1 MPLDLQI
8 RAAMRPKSL
17 NREARTVEAIL
28 STGADVDRGGFIER
42 LEISG
47 RAIDLSELPVPLLDT
62 HRRESTRDILGN
74 LTAARVEGGLLI
86 GTITISKRHEALL
99 DDIEEGTLRNIS
111 VGYTVNAFRDEADR
125 ATGRLVRIATG
136 WTLKEASFVPI
147 PADAGATVRSDT
159 VTIPNQTAQAP
170 APVQTAVQT
179 TAAPPALTRAQVNTE
194 IRALRQTFGL
204 PDTWSND
211 LIDREATVEQA
222 RAAAVEAVRQRPDA
236 TISTHTPA
244 QVTTG
249 VTPETFARAAG
260 EALYCRA
267 NPSVKPSD
275 AARELMGL
283 SVIDLGRTILGR
295 AGILTTG
302 MSPSAI
308 VERMLTT
315 SDFPAIMGDTV
326 DRALRAG
333 YQAAPS
339 ALKTVARKSTARDF
353 RRKTKLQISEAPTLE
368 KVNEAGEFTYGAL
381 HDAKESYAIAT
392 FGKIIGVTRQLLV
405 NDDVGAFTDM
415 SAKWGEAAA
424 DFEAQQ
430 LVDLLEAGSGAGPVM
445 DDGTTL
451 FHADHGNIAASGAA
465 ISVTSLA
472 EARLKMR
479 KQKGLAGRPINVRPR
494 FIVVPPELELTA
506 EQVLAA
512 IQPTTTDDV
521 NPFGGKLELL
531 VETRLSS
538 ATRWYLVSDPATT
551 EGLEYSYLQGEEGP
565 QIETKQGF
573 EIDGMAFKVRL
584 DFGAAFLEHRGW
596 FCNSGLEVE
605 EG

>member
-47 RAIDLSELPVPLLDT
+47 RAIDLSELPVPVLDT
-62 HRRESTRDILGN
+62 HRRESTRDILGS

-86 GTITISKRHEALL
+86 GTLTISKRHEALL
-99 DDIEEGTLRNIS
+99 DDIEEGTLRCIS
-111 VGYTVNAFRDEADR
+111 VGYTINAFRDEADR

-159 VTIPNQTAQAP
+159 VSTQTSQTAQAP
-170 APVQTAVQT
+170 APVQTT
-179 TAAPPALTRAQVNTE
+179 EAAPALTRAQVNTE

-204 PDTWSND
+204 PEAFAND

-222 RAAAVEAVRQRPDA
+222 RAAAVEAVRQRP
-236 TISTHTPA
+236 TNSISTHTPA
-244 QVTTG
+244 YAATG
-249 VTPETFARAAG
+249 ATPETFARAAG

-267 NPSVKPSD
+267 NPSVTPSE
-275 AARELMGL
+275 AAREFMGL
-283 SVIDLGRTILGR
+283 SVIELGRTILGR
-295 AGILTTG
+295 AGVLTTG

-326 DRALRAG
+326 DRSLRAG

-339 ALKTVARKSTARDF
+339 ALKAVARKSTARDF

-368 KVNEAGEFTYGAL
+368 KVNEAGEFKHGAL
-381 HDAKESYAIAT
+381 HDAKESYAIGT
-392 FGKIIGVTRQLLV
+392 FGKIISVTRQLLV

-445 DDGTTL
+445 DDGKTL
-451 FHADHGNIAASGAA
+451 FHTDHGNIAAAA
-465 ISVTSLA
+465 AKINVTSLG
-472 EARLKMR
+472 EARLMMR
-479 KQKGLAGRPINVRPR
+479 KQKSIAGRPINVRPR
-494 FIVVPPELELTA
+494 YLVVPPELEVDA
-506 EQVLAA
+506 EQVLAL
-512 IQPTTTDDV
+512 IQPTTIEDV

-538 ATRWYLVSDPATT
+538 ATRWYLVSDPAIT

-573 EIDGMAFKVRL
+573 EVDGMAFKVRL

-596 FCNSGLEVE
+596 FRNIGQ
-605 EG
+605 

>member
-17 NREARTVEAIL
+17 NRDTRTVEAVL

-74 LTAARVEGGLLI
+74 LTAARVEGGLLV

-99 DDIEEGTLRNIS
+99 DDLEEGSLRNIS
-111 VGYTVNAFRDEADR
+111 VGYTINAFRDETDR
-125 ATGRLVRIATG
+125 TTGRLLRIATS
-136 WTLKEASFVPI
+136 WTLKEASFVAL
-147 PADAGATVRSDT
+147 PADARATVRSDT
-159 VTIPNQTAQAP
+159 VTTPNTAQIT
-170 APVQTAVQT
+170 QQQVQT
-179 TAAPPALTRAQVNTE
+179 TDAPAQMTRSQVNAE

-222 RAAAVEAVRQRPDA
+222 RAAAVEAVRQRPNA
-236 TISTHTPA
+236 SISTHTPT
-244 QVTTG
+244 QVATG
-249 VTPETFARAAG
+249 ATPETFARAAG

-275 AARELMGL
+275 AAREFMGL

-295 AGILTTG
+295 SGILTTG

-308 VERMLTT
+308 VERMLST

-339 ALKTVARKSTARDF
+339 ALKAVARKSTARDF

-368 KVNEAGEFTYGAL
+368 KVNEAGEFTFGAL
-381 HDAKESYAIAT
+381 HDSKESYAIAT
-392 FGKIIGVTRQLLV
+392 FGKIIAVTRQLLV
-405 NDDVGAFTDM
+405 NDDVGALTDM

-445 DDGTTL
+445 DDGKTL
-451 FHADHGNIAASGAA
+451 FHADHGNIAASGVA
-465 ISVTSLA
+465 IGVTSLA

-494 FIVVPPELELTA
+494 FLVVPPELELAA
-506 EQVLAA
+506 EQVLAE
-512 IQPTTTDDV
+512 IQPTTTDGV

-596 FCNSGLEVE
+596 FRNAGA
-605 EG
+605 

>member
-17 NREARTVEAIL
+17 NRDARTVEAIL
-28 STGADVDRGGFIER
+28 STGADVDRGGFVER

-47 RAIDLSELPVPLLDT
+47 RAVDLSELPVPLLDT
-62 HRRESTRDILGN
+62 HRRESTRDILGS
-74 LTAARVEGGLLI
+74 LTAARVEGSLLI

-111 VGYTVNAFRDEADR
+111 VGYTINAFRDETDR
-125 ATGRLVRIATG
+125 VTGRLVRIATG

-159 VTIPNQTAQAP
+159 VPTSTTQTAQAP
-170 APVQTAVQT
+170 ASVQT
-179 TAAPPALTRAQVNTE
+179 TVAPAQMTRAQANTE

-222 RAAAVEAVRQRPDA
+222 RAAAVEAVRQRPSA
-236 TISTHTPA
+236 QITTHTPA
-244 QVTTG
+244 QVASG
-249 VTPETFARAAG
+249 ATPEAFTRAAG

-267 NPSVKPSD
+267 NPSVKPSE
-275 AARELMGL
+275 AAREIMGL

-295 AGILTTG
+295 SGILTTG
-302 MSPSAI
+302 LSPSAI

-315 SDFPAIMGDTV
+315 SDFPAIMSDTV

-333 YQAAPS
+333 YQSAPS
-339 ALKTVARKSTARDF
+339 ALKAVARKSTARDF

-368 KVNEAGEFTYGAL
+368 KVDEAGEFKHGAL

-392 FGKIIGVTRQLLV
+392 FGKIIAVTRQLLV

-424 DFEAQQ
+424 DFEGQQ

-445 DDGTTL
+445 DDGKTL
-451 FHADHGNIAASGAA
+451 
-465 ISVTSLA
+465 
-472 EARLKMR
+472 
-479 KQKGLAGRPINVRPR
+479 
-494 FIVVPPELELTA
+494 
-506 EQVLAA
+506 
-512 IQPTTTDDV
+512 
-521 NPFGGKLELL
+521 
-531 VETRLSS
+531 
-538 ATRWYLVSDPATT
+538 
-551 EGLEYSYLQGEEGP
+551 
-565 QIETKQGF
+565 
-573 EIDGMAFKVRL
+573 
-584 DFGAAFLEHRGW
+584 
-596 FCNSGLEVE
+596 
-605 EG
+605 

>member
-8 RAAMRPKSL
+8 RAAVRPKTL

-28 STGADVDRGGFIER
+28 STGADVDRGDFIER
-42 LEISG
+42 LEISA
-47 RAIDLSELPVPLLDT
+47 RAVDQSEMPVPVLDT
-62 HRRESTRDILGN
+62 HRRESTRDILGTV
-74 LTAARVEGGLLI
+74 TAIRFEGGLLI

-99 DDIEEGTLRNIS
+99 DDIEEGALRSLS
-111 VGYTVNAFRDEADR
+111 VGYTINAFRDEANR
-125 ATGRLVRIATG
+125 ETGRLVRIVTG

-147 PADAGATVRSDT
+147 PADAGATVRSND
-159 VTIPNQTAQAP
+159 VPNTATQTGQAP
-170 APVQTAVQT
+170 APVQTT
-179 TAAPPALTRAQVNTE
+179 EAPAQMTRAQVNTE
-194 IRALRQTFGL
+194 IRALRQTFNL
-204 PDTWSND
+204 PETFAND

-222 RAAAVEAVRQRPDA
+222 RAAAVEAVRQRPNPA
-236 TISTHTPA
+236 ITTHSFA
-244 QVTTG
+244 QVATG
-249 VTPETFARAAG
+249 ATPETFTRAAG

-275 AARELMGL
+275 AAREFMGL
-283 SVIDLGRTILGR
+283 SVIELGRVILGR
-295 AGILTTG
+295 SGVLTTG
-302 MSPSAI
+302 MSTGAI
-308 VERMLTT
+308 VERMLST
-315 SDFPAIMGDTV
+315 SDFTAIMGDTV

-333 YQAAPS
+333 YQSAPS
-339 ALKTVARKSTARDF
+339 ALMAVARKSTARDF

-368 KVNEAGEFTYGAL
+368 KVNEGGEFKFGAL
-381 HDAKESYAIAT
+381 HDAQESYRIDT
-392 FGKIIGVTRQLLV
+392 FGKIIAVTRQLLI

-424 DFEAQQ
+424 DFEAQH
-430 LVDLLEAGSGAGPVM
+430 LVDLLETGAGDGPVM
-445 DDGTTL
+445 DDGNTL
-451 FHADHGNIAASGAA
+451 FHADHGNIADTAAA
-465 ISVTSLA
+465 ITIDSLA
-472 EARLKMR
+472 VARLKMR

-494 FIVVPPELELTA
+494 FLVVPPEKELEA
-506 EQVLAA
+506 EQVLAS
-512 IQPTTTDDV
+512 IQATTAEDV
-521 NPFGGKLELL
+521 NPFGGKLDLL

-596 FCNSGLEVE
+596 FRNAGA
-605 EG
+605 

>member
-17 NREARTVEAIL
+17 NRDTRTVEAIL
-28 STGADVDRGGFIER
+28 STGADVDRGGYIER

-47 RAIDLSELPVPLLDT
+47 RAIDLSELPVPVLDT
-62 HRRESTRDILGN
+62 HRRDGINDILGN

-99 DDIEEGTLRNIS
+99 DDIEEGTLRSIS
-111 VGYTVNAFRDEADR
+111 VGYTVSAFRDEADR

-159 VTIPNQTAQAP
+159 VTTPTQAAQAP
-170 APVQTAVQT
+170 APVQT
-179 TAAPPALTRAQVNTE
+179 TAAPSALTRAQINTE
-194 IRALRQTFGL
+194 IRALCQTFAL

-222 RAAAVEAVRQRPDA
+222 RAAAVEAVRQRPNA

-244 QVTTG
+244 QVATG
-249 VTPETFARAAG
+249 AAPETFARAAG

-275 AARELMGL
+275 AAREFMGL

-295 AGILTTG
+295 AGILSTG

-308 VERMLTT
+308 VERMLST

-368 KVNEAGEFTYGAL
+368 KVNEAGEFKFGAL

-392 FGKIIGVTRQLLV
+392 FGKIIAVTRQLLV

-415 SAKWGEAAA
+415 SQKWGEAAA

-445 DDGTTL
+445 DDGKTL
-451 FHADHGNIAASGAA
+451 FHADHGNIAASGAT
-465 ISVTSLA
+465 INVTSLA

-494 FIVVPPELELTA
+494 FLVVPPEQELAA

-531 VETRLSS
+531 VETRLTS

-565 QIETKQGF
+565 QVETKQGF

-596 FCNSGLEVE
+596 FRNTGA
-605 EG
+605 

>member
-8 RAAMRPKSL
+8 RAAIRPKSL
-17 NREARTVEAIL
+17 NRDSRTIEVIL

-42 LEISG
+42 LEVSA
-47 RAIDLSELPVPLLDT
+47 RAVDLSELPVPVLDT
-62 HRRESTRDILGN
+62 HRRESTRDILG
-74 LTAARVEGGLLI
+74 TVTSARIEGGLLI
-86 GTITISKRHEALL
+86 GNITISKRHEALL
-99 DDIEEGTLRNIS
+99 DDIEEGALRSLS
-111 VGYTVNAFRDEADR
+111 VGYSINAFRDEADR

-159 VTIPNQTAQAP
+159 VTTPATQTAQAP
-170 APVQTAVQT
+170 APVQTTQ
-179 TAAPPALTRAQVNTE
+179 APAQMARAQVNAE

-204 PDTWSND
+204 PETFAND

-222 RAAAVEAVRQRPDA
+222 RAAAVEAVRQRPVA
-236 TISTHTPA
+236 AISTHTPA
-244 QVTTG
+244 LVATG
-249 VTPETFARAAG
+249 ATPETFTRAAG

-275 AARELMGL
+275 AAREFMGL
-283 SVIDLGRTILGR
+283 SVIDLGRTILAR

-308 VERMLTT
+308 AERMLST

-326 DRALRAG
+326 NRALVAG

-353 RRKTKLQISEAPTLE
+353 RRKTKLQISEAPVLE
-368 KVNEAGEFTYGAL
+368 KVNEGGEFKYGAL

-392 FGKIIGVTRQLLV
+392 FGKIIAVSRQIIV

-424 DFEAQQ
+424 DFEAQH

-445 DDGTTL
+445 DDTKTL
-451 FHADHGNIAASGAA
+451 FHADHGNVSASGTV

-479 KQKGLAGRPINVRPR
+479 KQKGLAGRPINMRPR
-494 FIVVPPELELTA
+494 FLVVPPELELTA

-538 ATRWYLVSDPATT
+538 ATRWYLVSDPVTT

-596 FCNSGLEVE
+596 FRNTGA
-605 EG
+605 

>member
-17 NREARTVEAIL
+17 NRDARTVEAIL
-28 STGADVDRGGFIER
+28 STGADVDRGGFVER

-47 RAIDLSELPVPLLDT
+47 RAVDLSELPVPLLDT
-62 HRRESTRDILGN
+62 HRRESTRDILGS
-74 LTAARVEGGLLI
+74 LTAARVEGSLLI

-111 VGYTVNAFRDEADR
+111 VGYTINAFRDETDR

-159 VTIPNQTAQAP
+159 VTTSTTQTAQAP
-170 APVQTAVQT
+170 ASVQT
-179 TAAPPALTRAQVNTE
+179 TVAPAQMTRAQANTE

-222 RAAAVEAVRQRPDA
+222 RAAAVEAVRQRPSA
-236 TISTHTPA
+236 QITTHTPA
-244 QVTTG
+244 QAASG
-249 VTPETFARAAG
+249 ATPEAFTRAAG

-267 NPSVKPSD
+267 NPSVKPSE
-275 AARELMGL
+275 AAREIMGL

-295 AGILTTG
+295 SGILTTG
-302 MSPSAI
+302 LSPSAI

-315 SDFPAIMGDTV
+315 SDFPAIMSDTV

-333 YQAAPS
+333 YQSAPS
-339 ALKTVARKSTARDF
+339 ALKAVARKSTARDF

-368 KVNEAGEFTYGAL
+368 KVDEAGEFKHGAL

-392 FGKIIGVTRQLLV
+392 FGKIIAVTRQLLV

-424 DFEAQQ
+424 DFEGQQ

-445 DDGTTL
+445 DDGKTL
-451 FHADHGNIAASGAA
+451 FHADHGNISASGAA

-472 EARLKMR
+472 EARLNMR

-494 FIVVPPELELTA
+494 FLVVPPELELVA

-512 IQPTTTDDV
+512 IQPTTTGDV

-538 ATRWYLVSDPATT
+538 ATRWYLVSDPVTT

-596 FCNSGLEVE
+596 FRNAGA
-605 EG
+605 

>member
-1 MPLDLQI
+1 MPLDLHC

-47 RAIDLSELPVPLLDT
+47 RAVDLSELPVPVLDT
-62 HRRESTRDILGN
+62 HRRDSTRDILGN
-74 LTAARVEGGLLI
+74 LTAVRVEGGQLI
-86 GTITISKRHEALL
+86 GTITISRRHEALL
-99 DDIEEGTLRNIS
+99 DDIEEGTLRSIS

-125 ATGRLVRIATG
+125 ATGRLVRIVTG

-159 VTIPNQTAQAP
+159 LTTPTPQAQAP
-170 APVQTAVQT
+170 APVQTTVQT
-179 TAAPPALTRAQVNTE
+179 TEAPPAMTRAQVNTE

-204 PDTWSND
+204 PEAFANG
-211 LIDREATVEQA
+211 LIDREATVEEA
-222 RAAAVEAVRQRPDA
+222 RAAAVEAVRQRPNA
-236 TISTHTPA
+236 AISTHTPA
-244 QVTTG
+244 QVTSG
-249 VTPETFARAAG
+249 AMAETFTRAAG

-267 NPSVKPSD
+267 NPAVQPSE
-275 AARELMGL
+275 AAREFMGL
-283 SVIDLGRTILGR
+283 SVIDLGRIILGR
-295 AGILTTG
+295 AGVLTTG
-302 MSPSAI
+302 LSPSAI

-326 DRALRAG
+326 HRSLRTA

-381 HDAKESYAIAT
+381 HDAKESYAVAT
-392 FGKIIGVTRQLLV
+392 FGRIIGVTRQLLV

-445 DDGTTL
+445 DDGMTL
-451 FHADHGNIAASGAA
+451 FHAGHGNIAAAGTAL
-465 ISVTSLA
+465 SVASLG

-494 FIVVPPELELTA
+494 YLVVPPEQELAA
-506 EQVLAA
+506 EQLLASITPA
-512 IQPTTTDDV
+512 TSDDV

-531 VETRLSS
+531 VETRLTS

-596 FCNSGLEVE
+596 FRNNGPDE
-605 EG
+605 

>member
-8 RAAMRPKSL
+8 RAAMRAKSL

-47 RAIDLSELPVPLLDT
+47 RAIDLSELPVPVLDT

-74 LTAARVEGGLLI
+74 LTAARVEGGLLV
-86 GTITISKRHEALL
+86 GTITISKRHAALL
-99 DDIEEGTLRNIS
+99 DDIEEGTLRSIS
-111 VGYTVNAFRDEADR
+111 VGYTINAFRDEADR

-159 VTIPNQTAQAP
+159 LPNPNPQTTQAP
-170 APVQTAVQT
+170 APVATTQAPVQM
-179 TAAPPALTRAQVNTE
+179 TRAQVNTE
-194 IRALRQTFGL
+194 IRALRQTFSL
-204 PDTWSND
+204 PDAWSND

-222 RAAAVEAVRQRPDA
+222 RAAAVEAVRQRPNA
-236 TISTHTPA
+236 LISTHTPA
-244 QVTTG
+244 QVATG
-249 VTPETFARAAG
+249 ATPETFARAAG

-267 NPSVKPSD
+267 NPSVQPSE
-275 AARELMGL
+275 AAREFMGL

-295 AGILTTG
+295 AGVLTTG
-302 MSPSAI
+302 MSPSGI
-308 VERMLTT
+308 VERMLST

-326 DRALRAG
+326 DRSLRAG

-353 RRKTKLQISEAPTLE
+353 RRKTKIQISEAPTLE
-368 KVNEAGEFTYGAL
+368 KVNEAGEFSYGAL

-392 FGKIIGVTRQLLV
+392 FGKIIAVTRQLLI

-424 DFEAQQ
+424 DFEAQH

-445 DDGTTL
+445 DDGKTL
-451 FHADHGNIAASGAA
+451 FHADHGNIAGNAGP
-465 ISVTSLA
+465 ISDTTLA

-479 KQKGLAGRPINVRPR
+479 KQKGLAGRPVNVRPR
-494 FIVVPPELELTA
+494 FLVVPPELEVAA
-506 EQVLAA
+506 ERALAV

-596 FCNSGLEVE
+596 FRNAGQ
-605 EG
+605 

>member
-17 NREARTVEAIL
+17 NRDTRTVEAVL

-74 LTAARVEGGLLI
+74 LTAARVEGGLLV
-86 GTITISKRHEALL
+86 GTITISKRHEVLL
-99 DDIEEGTLRNIS
+99 DDIEEGSLRNIS
-111 VGYTVNAFRDEADR
+111 VGYTINAFRDETDR
-125 ATGRLVRIATG
+125 TTGRLLRIATS
-136 WTLKEASFVPI
+136 WTLKEASFVAL

-159 VTIPNQTAQAP
+159 VTTQTQTAQAP
-170 APVQTAVQT
+170 APVQTTPAPVQM
-179 TAAPPALTRAQVNTE
+179 TRAQVNTE

-204 PDTWSND
+204 PDSWSND

-222 RAAAVEAVRQRPDA
+222 RAAAVEAVRQRPNA
-236 TISTHTPA
+236 SISTHTPA
-244 QVTTG
+244 QVATG
-249 VTPETFARAAG
+249 ATAETFARAAG

-267 NPSVKPSD
+267 NPAVKPSE
-275 AARELMGL
+275 AAREFMGL

-302 MSPSAI
+302 LSPSAI

-339 ALKTVARKSTARDF
+339 ALKAVARKSTARDF

-368 KVNEAGEFTYGAL
+368 KVNEAGEFTFGAL
-381 HDAKESYAIAT
+381 QDAKESYAIAT
-392 FGKIIGVTRQLLV
+392 FGKIIAVTRQLLV

-430 LVDLLEAGSGAGPVM
+430 LVDLLEASSGAGPVM
-445 DDGTTL
+445 DDGKTL
-451 FHADHGNIAASGAA
+451 FHADHGNIAASGAT
-465 ISVTSLA
+465 ISDTTLA

-494 FIVVPPELELTA
+494 YLVVPPELELIA
-506 EQVLAA
+506 ERALAV

-596 FCNSGLEVE
+596 FRNAGA
-605 EG
+605 

>member
-8 RAAMRPKSL
+8 RVAMRPKSL
-17 NREARTVEAIL
+17 NRDTRTVEAIL
-28 STGADVDRGGFIER
+28 STGADVDRGGYIER

-47 RAIDLSELPVPLLDT
+47 RAIDLSELPVPVLDT
-62 HRRESTRDILGN
+62 HRRDGINDILGN

-86 GTITISKRHEALL
+86 GTITISRRHEALL
-99 DDIEEGTLRNIS
+99 DDIEEGTLRSIS

-159 VTIPNQTAQAP
+159 VTTPTQTAQAP

-179 TAAPPALTRAQVNTE
+179 TVAPPALTRAQVNTE

-204 PDTWSND
+204 PDAWSND

-222 RAAAVEAVRQRPDA
+222 RAAAVEAVRQRPNA

-244 QVTTG
+244 QVATG
-249 VTPETFARAAG
+249 ATPETFARAAG

-267 NPSVKPSD
+267 NPSAKPGD
-275 AARELMGL
+275 AAREFMGL
-283 SVIDLGRTILGR
+283 SVIDLGRIVLGR
-295 AGILTTG
+295 AGVLTTG
-302 MSPSAI
+302 LSPSAI

-315 SDFPAIMGDTV
+315 GDFPAIMGDNV

-353 RRKTKLQISEAPTLE
+353 RRKTKLQISEAPTLQ

-381 HDAKESYAIAT
+381 HDAKGSYAIAT
-392 FGKIIGVTRQLLV
+392 FGRIIAVTRQLLV

-430 LVDLLEAGSGAGPVM
+430 LVDLLEAGSGAGPMM
-445 DDGTTL
+445 DDGRTL
-451 FHADHGNIAASGAA
+451 FHADHGNIAGSATA

-479 KQKGLAGRPINVRPR
+479 RQKGLAGRPINVRPR
-494 FIVVPPELELTA
+494 FLVVPPELELIA

-596 FCNSGLEVE
+596 FRNIGA
-605 EG
+605 

>member
-8 RAAMRPKSL
+8 RAAIRPKSL
-17 NREARTVEAIL
+17 NRDSRTIEVIL

-42 LEISG
+42 LEVSA
-47 RAIDLSELPVPLLDT
+47 RAVDLSELPVPVLDT
-62 HRRESTRDILGN
+62 HRRESTRDILG
-74 LTAARVEGGLLI
+74 TVTSARIEGGLLI
-86 GTITISKRHEALL
+86 GNITISKRHEALL
-99 DDIEEGTLRNIS
+99 DDIEEGALRSLS
-111 VGYTVNAFRDEADR
+111 VGYSINAFRDEADR

-159 VTIPNQTAQAP
+159 VTTPATQTAQAP
-170 APVQTAVQT
+170 APVQTTQ
-179 TAAPPALTRAQVNTE
+179 APAQMTRAQVNTE

-204 PDTWSND
+204 PETFAND

-222 RAAAVEAVRQRPDA
+222 RAAAVEAVRQRPVA
-236 TISTHTPA
+236 AISTHTPA
-244 QVTTG
+244 LAATG
-249 VTPETFARAAG
+249 ATPETFTRAAG

-275 AARELMGL
+275 AAREFMGL
-283 SVIDLGRTILGR
+283 SVIDLGRTILAR

-308 VERMLTT
+308 AERMLST

-326 DRALRAG
+326 NRALVAG

-353 RRKTKLQISEAPTLE
+353 RRKTKLQISEAPVLE
-368 KVNEAGEFTYGAL
+368 KVNEGGEFKYGAL

-392 FGKIIGVTRQLLV
+392 FGKIIAVSRQIIV

-424 DFEAQQ
+424 DFEAQH

-445 DDGTTL
+445 DDTKTL
-451 FHADHGNIAASGAA
+451 FHADHGNVSASGTV

-479 KQKGLAGRPINVRPR
+479 KQKGLAGRPINMRPR
-494 FIVVPPELELTA
+494 FLVVPPELELTA

-596 FCNSGLEVE
+596 FRNTGA
-605 EG
+605 

>member
-17 NREARTVEAIL
+17 NRETRTVEAIL
-28 STGADVDRGGFIER
+28 STGADVDRGGYVER

-47 RAIDLSELPVPLLDT
+47 RAVDLSELPVPLLDS

-99 DDIEEGTLRNIS
+99 DDIEDGTVRSLS
-111 VGYTVNAFRDEADR
+111 AGYTINAFRDEADR
-125 ATGRLVRIATG
+125 TTGRLVRIVTR

-159 VTIPNQTAQAP
+159 VPTHTTQTAQAP
-170 APVQTAVQT
+170 APVQITQ
-179 TAAPPALTRAQVNTE
+179 APAQMTRAQVNTE

-211 LIDREATVEQA
+211 LIDSEATVEQA
-222 RAAAVEAVRQRPDA
+222 RAAAVEAVRQRTNA
-236 TISTHTPA
+236 SISTHTPA
-244 QVTTG
+244 QVATG
-249 VTPETFARAAG
+249 ANPETFQRAAG
-260 EALYCRA
+260 EAMYCRA

-275 AARELMGL
+275 AAREFMGMT
-283 SVIDLGRTILGR
+283 VIDLGRTILGR
-295 AGILTTG
+295 SGVLATG

-326 DRALRAG
+326 NRALRAG

-339 ALKTVARKSTARDF
+339 ALKAVARKSTARDF

-392 FGKIIGVTRQLLV
+392 FGKIIAVTRQLLV

-430 LVDLLEAGSGAGPVM
+430 LVDLLEAGAGAGPMM
-445 DDGTTL
+445 DDGKTL
-451 FHADHGNIAASGAA
+451 FHADHGNIAASGAT
-465 ISVTSLA
+465 ITVTSLA

-494 FIVVPPELELTA
+494 FLVVPPELELVA

-538 ATRWYLVSDPATT
+538 VTRWYLVSDPATT

-565 QIETKQGF
+565 QVETKQGF

-596 FCNSGLEVE
+596 FRNTGA
-605 EG
+605 

>member
-28 STGADVDRGGFIER
+28 STGADVDRGNFDER
-42 LEISG
+42 LEVSD
-47 RAIDLSELPVPLLDT
+47 RAVDLSEIPVPVLDT
-62 HRRESTRDILGN
+62 HHRDSTRDILGSV
-74 LTAARVEGGLLI
+74 TAARVEGRQLI
-86 GTITISKRHEALL
+86 GKITISKRHEGLL
-99 DDIEEGTLRNIS
+99 DDIEDGTLRSFS
-111 VGYTVNAFRDEADR
+111 VGYTINAYRDEADR
-125 ATGRLVRIATG
+125 ATGRLVRIVTR

-159 VTIPNQTAQAP
+159 VPTQTTQTAQAP
-170 APVQTAVQT
+170 APVQTTQ
-179 TAAPPALTRAQVNTE
+179 APAQMTRAQVNVE

-222 RAAAVEAVRQRPDA
+222 RAVAVEAVRQRPSSA
-236 TISTHTPA
+236 ISTHTPA
-244 QVTTG
+244 QVATG
-249 VTPETFARAAG
+249 ANPETFQRAAG
-260 EALYCRA
+260 EAMYCRA

-275 AARELMGL
+275 AAREFMGM

-295 AGILTTG
+295 SGVLATG

-326 DRALRAG
+326 NRALRAG

-339 ALKTVARKSTARDF
+339 ALKAVARKSTARDF

-381 HDAKESYAIAT
+381 HDAKESYAIAP
-392 FGKIIGVTRQLLV
+392 FGKIIAVTRQLLV

-430 LVDLLEAGSGAGPVM
+430 LVDLLEAGAGAGPMM
-445 DDGTTL
+445 DDGKTL
-451 FHADHGNIAASGAA
+451 FHADHGNIAASGAP
-465 ISVTSLA
+465 ITVTSLA

-494 FIVVPPELELTA
+494 FLVVPPELELVA

-538 ATRWYLVSDPATT
+538 VTRWYLVSDPATT
-551 EGLEYSYLQGEEGP
+551 EGLEYSYVQGEEGP

-596 FCNSGLEVE
+596 FRNTGA
-605 EG
+605 

>member
-47 RAIDLSELPVPLLDT
+47 RAVDLSELPVPVLDT

-86 GTITISKRHEALL
+86 GTLTISKRHEALL

-111 VGYTVNAFRDEADR
+111 VGYTINAFRDEADR

-159 VTIPNQTAQAP
+159 VTTPTTQTAQAP
-170 APVQTAVQT
+170 APVQT
-179 TAAPPALTRAQVNTE
+179 TATPAQMTRAQVNTE

-204 PDTWSND
+204 PDAWSND

-222 RAAAVEAVRQRPDA
+222 RAAAVDAVRQRPS
-236 TISTHTPA
+236 TSISTHTPA
-244 QVTTG
+244 QVATG
-249 VTPETFARAAG
+249 ATPETFARAAG

-267 NPSVKPSD
+267 NPSVTPSD
-275 AARELMGL
+275 AAREFMGL
-283 SVIDLGRTILGR
+283 SVIELGRTILGR
-295 AGILTTG
+295 AGVLTTG

-315 SDFPAIMGDTV
+315 SDFPAILGDTV
-326 DRALRAG
+326 DRSLRAG

-339 ALKTVARKSTARDF
+339 ALKAVARKSTARDF

-368 KVNEAGEFTYGAL
+368 KVNEAGEFKYGAL
-381 HDAKESYAIAT
+381 HDAKESYGIFT
-392 FGKIIGVTRQLLV
+392 FGKVIAVTRQLLV

-430 LVDLLEAGSGAGPVM
+430 LVDLLEAGSGDGPVM
-445 DDGTTL
+445 DDGKTL
-451 FHADHGNIAASGAA
+451 FHADHGNISESDAA
-465 ISVTSLA
+465 ISDTSLA

-479 KQKGLAGRPINVRPR
+479 RQKGLAGRPINVRPR
-494 FIVVPPELELTA
+494 FLVVPPELELVA
-506 EQVLAA
+506 ERALAV

-538 ATRWYLVSDPATT
+538 ATRWYLVSDPAAT

-565 QIETKQGF
+565 QIDMKQGF

-596 FCNSGLEVE
+596 FRNIGV
-605 EG
+605 

>member
-47 RAIDLSELPVPLLDT
+47 RAIDLSELPVPVLDT

-74 LTAARVEGGLLI
+74 LTAARVEGGLLV
-86 GTITISKRHEALL
+86 GTITISKRHAALL
-99 DDIEEGTLRNIS
+99 DDIEEGTLRSIS
-111 VGYTVNAFRDEADR
+111 VGYTINAFRDEADR

-159 VTIPNQTAQAP
+159 LPNPNPQTTQAP
-170 APVQTAVQT
+170 APVATIQAPVQM
-179 TAAPPALTRAQVNTE
+179 TRAQVNTE
-194 IRALRQTFGL
+194 IRALRQTFSL
-204 PDTWSND
+204 PDAWSND

-222 RAAAVEAVRQRPDA
+222 RAAAVEAVRQRPNA
-236 TISTHTPA
+236 LISTHTPA
-244 QVTTG
+244 QVATG
-249 VTPETFARAAG
+249 ATPETFARAAG

-267 NPSVKPSD
+267 NPSVQPSE
-275 AARELMGL
+275 AAREFMGL

-295 AGILTTG
+295 AGVLTTG
-302 MSPSAI
+302 MSPSGI
-308 VERMLTT
+308 VERMLST

-326 DRALRAG
+326 DRSLRAG

-353 RRKTKLQISEAPTLE
+353 RRKTKIQISEAPTLE
-368 KVNEAGEFTYGAL
+368 KVNEAGEFSYGAL

-392 FGKIIGVTRQLLV
+392 FGKIIAVTRQLLI

-424 DFEAQQ
+424 DFEAQH

-445 DDGTTL
+445 DDGKTL
-451 FHADHGNIAASGAA
+451 FHADHGNIAGNAGP
-465 ISVTSLA
+465 ISDTTLA

-479 KQKGLAGRPINVRPR
+479 KQKGLAGRPVNVRPR
-494 FIVVPPELELTA
+494 FLVVPPELEVAA
-506 EQVLAA
+506 ERALAV

-596 FCNSGLEVE
+596 FRNAGQ
-605 EG
+605 

>member
-28 STGADVDRGGFIER
+28 STGADVDRGSFDER
-42 LEISG
+42 LEVSD
-47 RAIDLSELPVPLLDT
+47 RAVDLSEIPVPVLDT
-62 HRRESTRDILGN
+62 HHRDSTRDILGSV
-74 LTAARVEGGLLI
+74 TAAWVEGRQLI
-86 GTITISKRHEALL
+86 GKVTISKRHEALL
-99 DDIEEGTLRNIS
+99 DDIEDGTLRSFS
-111 VGYTVNAFRDEADR
+111 VGYTINAYRDEADR
-125 ATGRLVRIATG
+125 ATGRLVRIVTR

-147 PADAGATVRSDT
+147 PADAGATVRSNT
-159 VTIPNQTAQAP
+159 VPTQTTQTAQAP
-170 APVQTAVQT
+170 APVQTTQAPAQT
-179 TAAPPALTRAQVNTE
+179 TRAQVNTE

-204 PDTWSND
+204 PDAWSND

-222 RAAAVEAVRQRPDA
+222 RAAAVEAVRQRPNA
-236 TISTHTPA
+236 AISTHTPA
-244 QVTTG
+244 QVATG
-249 VTPETFARAAG
+249 ANPETFQRAAG
-260 EALYCRA
+260 EAMYCRA
-267 NPSVKPSD
+267 NPSVAPSD
-275 AARELMGL
+275 AAREFMGM

-295 AGILTTG
+295 SGVLTTA

-326 DRALRAG
+326 NRSLRAG

-339 ALKTVARKSTARDF
+339 ALKAVARKSTARDF

-368 KVNEAGEFTYGAL
+368 KVNEAGEFKFGAL

-392 FGKIIGVTRQLLV
+392 FGKIIAVTRQLLV

-445 DDGTTL
+445 DDGKTL
-451 FHADHGNIAASGAA
+451 FHADHGNIAASGAT

-494 FIVVPPELELTA
+494 FLVVPPELELAA

-565 QIETKQGF
+565 QIESKQGF

-596 FCNSGLEVE
+596 FRNTGA
-605 EG
+605 

>member
-1 MPLDLQI
+1 MLLDLQI
-8 RAAMRPKSL
+8 RATMRPKSL
-17 NREARTVEAIL
+17 NRDTRTVEAIL
-28 STGADVDRGGFIER
+28 STGADVDRGGYIER

-47 RAIDLSELPVPLLDT
+47 RAIDLSELPVPVLDT

-74 LTAARVEGGLLI
+74 LTAARVEGGLLV

-111 VGYTVNAFRDEADR
+111 VGYTINAFRDEADR

-159 VTIPNQTAQAP
+159 VTTPTQTAQAP
-170 APVQTAVQT
+170 APVQTT
-179 TAAPPALTRAQVNTE
+179 EAPAQMTRAQVNTE

-204 PDTWSND
+204 PDAWAND

-222 RAAAVEAVRQRPDA
+222 RASAVEAVRQRPNTA
-236 TISTHTPA
+236 ISTHTPG
-244 QVTTG
+244 QVATG
-249 VTPETFARAAG
+249 ATPETFARAAG

-275 AARELMGL
+275 AAREFMGL

-302 MSPSAI
+302 MSPSTI
-308 VERMLTT
+308 VERMLST

-339 ALKTVARKSTARDF
+339 ALKAVARKATARDF

-368 KVNEAGEFTYGAL
+368 KVNEAGEFKHGAL

-392 FGKIIGVTRQLLV
+392 FGRIIAVTRQLLV

-445 DDGTTL
+445 DDGKTL
-451 FHADHGNIAASGAA
+451 FHADHGNVAGSGAT
-465 ISVTSLA
+465 ITVTSLSN
-472 EARLKMR
+472 ARLAMR

-494 FIVVPPELELTA
+494 FLVVPPELELAA

-596 FCNSGLEVE
+596 YRNSGA
-605 EG
+605 

>member
-1 MPLDLQI
+1 MP
-8 RAAMRPKSL
+8 
-17 NREARTVEAIL
+17 T
-28 STGADVDRGGFIER
+28 
-42 LEISG
+42 
-47 RAIDLSELPVPLLDT
+47 
-62 HRRESTRDILGN
+62 
-74 LTAARVEGGLLI
+74 
-86 GTITISKRHEALL
+86 
-99 DDIEEGTLRNIS
+99 
-111 VGYTVNAFRDEADR
+111 
-125 ATGRLVRIATG
+125 
-136 WTLKEASFVPI
+136 
-147 PADAGATVRSDT
+147 
-159 VTIPNQTAQAP
+159 PNTSQTAQAP
-170 APVQTAVQT
+170 APVQTT
-179 TAAPPALTRAQVNTE
+179 EAPAQMTRAQVNTE

-222 RAAAVEAVRQRPDA
+222 RTAAVEAVRQRPNA
-236 TISTHTPA
+236 SITTHTPA
-244 QVTTG
+244 QAATG
-249 VTPETFARAAG
+249 ATPETFTRAVG

-267 NPSVKPSD
+267 NPSVTPGD
-275 AARELMGL
+275 AAREFMGL
-283 SVIDLGRTILGR
+283 SVIDLGRVILGR
-295 AGILTTG
+295 AGVLTTG
-302 MSPSAI
+302 LSPSAI
-308 VERMLTT
+308 VERMLST

-339 ALKTVARKSTARDF
+339 ALKAVARKSTARDF

-368 KVNEAGEFTYGAL
+368 KVNEGGEFTYGAL

-392 FGKIIGVTRQLLV
+392 FGKIIAVTRQLLV

-430 LVDLLEAGSGAGPVM
+430 LVDLLEAGSGTGPVM
-445 DDGTTL
+445 DDGKTL
-451 FHADHGNIAASGAA
+451 FHADHGNVAASGAA
-465 ISVTSLA
+465 INVTSLS

-494 FIVVPPELELTA
+494 FLVVPPELELAA
-506 EQVLAA
+506 EQVLAS

-538 ATRWYLVSDPATT
+538 ATRWYLVGDPAVT

-596 FCNSGLEVE
+596 FRNNGA
-605 EG
+605 